1 MAVET
6 QIIWIKKYNKIFS
19 VNIPSRKR
27 MNMKSGLSPIHPGE
41 YLAELL
47 EELRISQAA
56 LARILGVSPMRI
68 SHIVNCARPVTAEM
82 AMLLGKAFG
91 QTPGYWLNLQN
102 TFDLKSVEA
111 KMVKRLKSVEAT
123 MAKRLKSVHSLALD

>member
-1 MAVET
+1 
-6 QIIWIKKYNKIFS
+6 
-19 VNIPSRKR
+19 